1 MKSCSKFRILKIQV
15 YHPDHRSKS
24 IFSKE
29 IRHDDY
35 VNAITEAACVRPVLF
50 RKRVA

>member
-1 MKSCSKFRILKIQV
+1 MKSCSKFRILQIRV
-15 YHPDHRSKS
+15 NHPDHRSKL

-29 IRHDDY
+29 IRHGDY
-35 VNAITEAACVRPVLF
+35 VNAITEATCVRPVLF